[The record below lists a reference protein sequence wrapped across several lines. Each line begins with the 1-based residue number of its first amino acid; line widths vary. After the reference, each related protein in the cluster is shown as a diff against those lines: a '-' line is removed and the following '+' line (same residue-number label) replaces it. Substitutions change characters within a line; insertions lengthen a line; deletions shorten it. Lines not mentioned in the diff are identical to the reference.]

1 MTSEI
6 SCIPEST
13 QLNEPSLK
21 EWGPFTVNFTVNDAF
36 KEIVFDPDE

>member
-21 EWGPFTVNFTVNDAF
+21 EWGPFTVNDAF